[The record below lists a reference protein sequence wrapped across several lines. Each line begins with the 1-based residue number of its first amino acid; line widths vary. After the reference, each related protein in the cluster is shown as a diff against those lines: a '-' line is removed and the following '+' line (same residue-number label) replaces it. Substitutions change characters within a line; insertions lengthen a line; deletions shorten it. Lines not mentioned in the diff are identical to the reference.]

1 MNRMQIDIDKRMKVL
16 IQINDERLMEA
27 GIKKRKVTKKKKSL
41 AATKLSTPKRR
52 GNRLCIQL

>member
-1 MNRMQIDIDKRMKVL
+1 MNRIEIDINKRMKVL

-27 GIKKRKVTKKKKSL
+27 GIKKRKVPKKKKSL
-41 AATKLSTPKRR
+41 APTRLLTPKNR

>member
-41 AATKLSTPKRR
+41 AATRLLTPKNR
-52 GNRLCIQL
+52 GKRLCIQL

>member
-1 MNRMQIDIDKRMKVL
+1 MNPMQIDINKRIKVL
-16 IQINDERLMEA
+16 IHINDERLMEA
-27 GIKKRKVTKKKKSL
+27 GIKKRKVPKKKKSL